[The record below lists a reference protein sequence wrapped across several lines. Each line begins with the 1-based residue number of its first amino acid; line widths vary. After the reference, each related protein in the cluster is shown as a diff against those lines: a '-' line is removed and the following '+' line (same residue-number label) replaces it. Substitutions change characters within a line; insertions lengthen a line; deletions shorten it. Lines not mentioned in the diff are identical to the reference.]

1 MAMTNEEKD
10 EINKVIAEAMGK
22 CWHKWQLNDDEMVCR
37 RCQRKILFYG
47 DPYVEISL
55 PPRPDFL
62 TSAEDLLR
70 MVEWG
75 IEEDFCIH
83 SDSYGRATAIYNLDV
98 EELIEKKDGLF
109 TLPVKVAEVLREGKG

>member
-1 MAMTNEEKD
+1 MTNAERD
-10 EINKVIAEAMGK
+10 EINKVIAEAIGK

-62 TSAEDLLR
+62 TSADDLLR
-70 MVEWG
+70 LAGWLL
-75 IEEDFCIH
+75 EDNNGGLRYALN
-83 SDSYGRATAIYNLDV
+83 YGPQFTHYIIRRDEN
-98 EELIEKKDGLF
+98 GLY
-109 TLPVKVAEVLREGKG
+109 TLPGKVAEALKEGKG